1 MLRNPVQS
9 MSVALDVVE
18 KIRSKAREAPASQSP
33 VQVITRVFTPPHQ
46 AEAESTWGRLAELL
60 GLDRNY
66 VGRVCSS
73 SPEWCEWLY
82 SAIMGAPR
90 QVPGTTPTA
99 DILALIEHAE
109 RRGFR
114 GAVQR
119 LDIKELAKSVAE
131 FAERV
136 AKEFGRPLAEARQ
149 RAEEAIKA
157 IRDVYG
163 SRAQPAIEEEVFKRF
178 RSMVQESTARDI
190 AKATAKAT
198 VELPPVQA
206 VERIE
211 QLATAVRRAQAEARE
226 EPPALKQAVQRPEQQ
241 QKPLR
246 PLATAKQV

>member
-1 MLRNPVQS
+1 

-18 KIRSKAREAPASQSP
+18 KLRSKAREAPAPRSP
-33 VQVITRVFTPPHQ
+33 AQVITRLITPLHQ
-46 AEAESTWGRLAELL
+46 AEAEGDWSRLAELL
-60 GLDRNY
+60 GLDRGY

-73 SPEWCEWLY
+73 SPEWCVWLY
-82 SAIMGAPR
+82 SAIMGVPR

-114 GAVQR
+114 GVAQR

-131 FAERV
+131 FAERIV
-136 AKEFGRPLAEARQ
+136 KEFGRPTAEARQ

-157 IRDVYG
+157 IRGVYG
-163 SRAQPAIEEEVFKRF
+163 TRAQPVVEEEVFKRF
-178 RSMVQESTARDI
+178 RNMVQESTARDI

-198 VELPPVQA
+198 VELPPAQA
-206 VERIE
+206 VEKIE
-211 QLATAVRRAQAEARE
+211 QLATAVRRAQAEAKE
-226 EPPALKQAVQRPEQQ
+226 KPPALKQAVQSPEQQ

-246 PLATAKQV
+246 PLATVKQV

>member
-1 MLRNPVQS
+1 

-18 KIRSKAREAPASQSP
+18 KIRSKAREAPAPQSP

-60 GLDRNY
+60 GLDRGY
-66 VGRVCSS
+66 VSRVCNA

-82 SAIMGAPR
+82 SAIMGVPR

-99 DILALIEHAE
+99 DILALIEQAE

-114 GAVQR
+114 GVAQR
-119 LDIKELAKSVAE
+119 LNIKELAKSVAE
-131 FAERV
+131 FAER
-136 AKEFGRPLAEARQ
+136 AIKEFGRPLAEARQ

-163 SRAQPAIEEEVFKRF
+163 TRAQPVVEEEVFKRF
-178 RSMVQESTARDI
+178 RNMVQESTARDI

-198 VELPPVQA
+198 VELPPAQA
-206 VERIE
+206 VEKIE
-211 QLATAVRRAQAEARE
+211 QLATAVRRAQAETKE
-226 EPPALKQAVQRPEQQ
+226 KPPALRQAVQSPEQQ

-246 PLATAKQV
+246 PSAEVKSI